1 MKLFLIDLCI
11 KLSFGTLNLNRQLFV
26 MITIVNLQTSKS
38 VVYEFSN
45 KNNAGFNLIHVPDHL
60 VAFIC
65 YVSQRKRVCLI
76 QK

>member
-11 KLSFGTLNLNRQLFV
+11 KPLNLNRQLFV

-45 KNNAGFNLIHVPDHL
+45 KNNARFNLIHVPDHL
-60 VAFIC
+60 VAFI
-65 YVSQRKRVCLI
+65 
-76 QK
+76 